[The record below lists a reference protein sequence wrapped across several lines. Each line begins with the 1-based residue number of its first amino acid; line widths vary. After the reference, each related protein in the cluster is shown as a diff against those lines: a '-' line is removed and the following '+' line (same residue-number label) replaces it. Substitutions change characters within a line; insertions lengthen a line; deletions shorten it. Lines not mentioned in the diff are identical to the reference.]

1 METKDSFL
9 RYAVISAVILVGALG
24 LFVHFHS

>member
-9 RYAVISAVILVGALG
+9 RVAFVSALILVGALG
-24 LFVHFHS
+24 LIVHLTG

>member
-9 RYAVISAVILVGALG
+9 RTILVCAVLLVGALG
-24 LFVHFHS
+24 VVVHLAA